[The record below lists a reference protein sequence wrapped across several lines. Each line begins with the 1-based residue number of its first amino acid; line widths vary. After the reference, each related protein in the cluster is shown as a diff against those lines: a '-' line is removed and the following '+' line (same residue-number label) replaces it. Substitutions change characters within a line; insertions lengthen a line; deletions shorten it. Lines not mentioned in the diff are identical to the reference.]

1 MDSPL
6 GTMNF
11 QQTELYK
18 RIQAFA
24 LDRPDSQLSFSQ
36 RLAKDNGWSLGYTQR
51 AIEEYKKFIFL
62 AVAAGHPVTPSD
74 QIDQVWHLHL
84 TYTRLYWQEF
94 CPKILQTT
102 LHHEP
107 TRGGSS
113 EQLKFGSWYS
123 KTLESYEQ
131 FFGHIPPIDIWP
143 KPKDRFGRDLHF
155 IRINTQQ
162 SWVLSKPN
170 FTVSVKPQLR
180 KIGIFTFLA
189 FLSLMITGC
198 QIISQ
203 IPNPMNF
210 TGPEFLT
217 FYISLVVMGIALAA
231 WLRFSLCL
239 VSTNTKQ
246 QPDLNTYEI
255 AFLAGGNDRLIMAAI
270 ASLVKQGYVEVL
282 KEKSPFGRTQ
292 SKLVVTGKI
301 DAIADPVE
309 KAVAQDILAT
319 DGAIEQVFQKS
330 KVMKD
335 SIRSRLEQL
344 GLFLSDA
351 QAFKAQIYPSL
362 IVVILLGIGLCKMAV
377 GISRDKP
384 VGLLLICIFGL
395 LVLGARFFV
404 KPQCKRSRYGEIIF
418 NDLTNRLQHL
428 KTANSSDSE
437 LVLAVALFGATV
449 LMADMALA
457 DLYQMLTPIAAAS
470 SGSGG
475 GSGGSDGG
483 SGGSDGGSGGC
494 GGSSGSDGGGSG
506 GCGGCGGCG
515 GGGCGGGG

>member
-11 QQTELYK
+11 QQIELYK

-155 IRINTQQ
+155 IRINSQQ

-170 FTVSVKPQLR
+170 LTIFLKPQLR
-180 KIGIFTFLA
+180 KIGIFTFLV
-189 FLSLMITGC
+189 FLSLMITSC

-203 IPNPMNF
+203 IPNPINF

-217 FYISLVVMGIALAA
+217 FYIFLVVMGIALAA

-239 VSTNTKQ
+239 VSANINQ

-255 AFLAGGNDRLIMAAI
+255 AFLAGGNHRLIMAAI
-270 ASLVKQGYVEVL
+270 TSLVKQGYVEVL
-282 KEKSPFGRTQ
+282 KEKSPFGKTQ
-292 SKLVVTGKI
+292 GKLVVTGKI

-319 DGAIEQVFQKS
+319 DGAIEQVFQNS
-330 KVMKD
+330 TGMKD

-344 GLFLSDA
+344 GLFPSDA
-351 QAFKAQIYPSL
+351 QALKAQIYPSL
-362 IVVILLGIGLCKMAV
+362 IVVILLGIGLYKMAV

-404 KPQCKRSRYGEIIF
+404 KPQRSRYGEIIF
-418 NDLTNRLQHL
+418 KDLRNRLQHL

-437 LVLAVALFGATV
+437 LVLAVAFFGATV
-449 LMADMALA
+449 LMGDTALA

-475 GSGGSDGG
+475 GSDGG
-483 SGGSDGGSGGC
+483 DSV
-494 GGSSGSDGGGSG
+494 
-506 GCGGCGGCG
+506 GCGGCFPICG
-515 GGGCGGGG
+515 V

>member
-36 RLAKDNGWSLGYTQR
+36 RLARDNAWSLGYTQR
-51 AIEEYKKFIFL
+51 VIEEYKKFIFL

-170 FTVSVKPQLR
+170 FPLSVKPQLR
-180 KIGIFTFLA
+180 KIGIFTFLV
-189 FLSLMITGC
+189 FLSLIITSC

-203 IPNPMNF
+203 IPNPINF
-210 TGPEFLT
+210 TGSEFLT

-239 VSTNTKQ
+239 VSANINQ

-255 AFLAGGNDRLIMAAI
+255 AFLAGGNHRLIMAAI
-270 ASLVKQGYVEVL
+270 TSLIKQGYVEVL
-282 KEKSPFGRTQ
+282 KEG
-292 SKLVVTGKI
+292 KLVVTGKI

-309 KAVAQDILAT
+309 KAVAQDILAN

-330 KVMKD
+330 QGMKD
-335 SIRSRLEQL
+335 SIRSRLKQL
-344 GLFLSDA
+344 GLFLSDT
-351 QAFKAQIYPSL
+351 QALKAQIYPSL

-404 KPQCKRSRYGEIIF
+404 KPQRSPYGEIIF
-418 NDLTNRLQHL
+418 KDLTNRLQPL
-428 KTANSSDSE
+428 KTANNSDSE
-437 LVLAVALFGATV
+437 LVLAVGLFGATV
-449 LMADMALA
+449 LMADTALA
-457 DLYQMLTPIAAAS
+457 DLYQMLTPTAAAS
-470 SGSGG
+470 SGG
-475 GSGGSDGG
+475 DGG
-483 SGGSDGGSGGC
+483 SGGSDGD
-494 GGSSGSDGGGSG
+494 SDGGDSV
-506 GCGGCGGCG
+506 GCGGCFPICG
-515 GGGCGGGG
+515 V

>member
-1 MDSPL
+1 
-6 GTMNF
+6 
-11 QQTELYK
+11 
-18 RIQAFA
+18 
-24 LDRPDSQLSFSQ
+24 
-36 RLAKDNGWSLGYTQR
+36 
-51 AIEEYKKFIFL
+51 
-62 AVAAGHPVTPSD
+62 
-74 QIDQVWHLHL
+74 
-84 TYTRLYWQEF
+84 
-94 CPKILQTT
+94 LQTT

-162 SWVLSKPN
+162 SWILSKPN
-170 FTVSVKPQLR
+170 FTVSFKPQLR
-180 KIGIFTFLA
+180 KIGIFTFLVL
-189 FLSLMITGC
+189 LSLMITSC

-203 IPNPMNF
+203 IPNPINF
-210 TGPEFLT
+210 TGSEFLT
-217 FYISLVVMGIALAA
+217 FYIFLGVMGIALAA

-239 VSTNTKQ
+239 VSANTKQ

-255 AFLAGGNDRLIMAAI
+255 AFLAGGNHRMIMAAI
-270 ASLVKQGYVEVL
+270 TSLVKQGYVEVL
-282 KEKSPFGRTQ
+282 KEG
-292 SKLVVTGKI
+292 KLVVTGKI
-301 DAIADPVE
+301 DPIADPVE

-319 DGAIEQVFQKS
+319 DGAIEQVFQNS
-330 KVMKD
+330 TGMKD

-351 QAFKAQIYPSL
+351 QAFKAQIYPSM
-362 IVVILLGIGLCKMAV
+362 IVVILLGIGFCKMAV

-404 KPQCKRSRYGEIIF
+404 KPQRSRYGEIIF
-418 NDLTNRLQHL
+418 NDLTNRLQPL

-457 DLYQMLTPIAAAS
+457 DLYQMLTPTAAAS
-470 SGSGG
+470 SGSD
-475 GSGGSDGG
+475 GSSDGG
-483 SGGSDGGSGGC
+483 SGGSDGS
-494 GGSSGSDGGGSG
+494 SDGGSGG

-515 GGGCGGGG
+515 GGD

>member
-170 FTVSVKPQLR
+170 LTIFLKPQLR

-255 AFLAGGNDRLIMAAI
+255 AFLAGGNHRLIMAAI
-270 ASLVKQGYVEVL
+270 TSLVKQGYVEVL

-319 DGAIEQVFQKS
+319 DGAIEQVFRKS
-330 KVMKD
+330 TGMKD
-335 SIRSRLEQL
+335 SIRARLEQL

-404 KPQCKRSRYGEIIF
+404 KPQRSRYGEIIF
-418 NDLTNRLQHL
+418 KDLRNRLQPL

-437 LVLAVALFGATV
+437 LVLAVAFFGATV
-449 LMADMALA
+449 LMADTALA

-470 SGSGG
+470 SGGDGGSG

-483 SGGSDGGSGGC
+483 SD
-494 GGSSGSDGGGSG
+494 G
-506 GCGGCGGCG
+506 GCGGCAGCG
-515 GGGCGGGG
+515 CM

>member
-11 QQTELYK
+11 QQIELYK

-170 FTVSVKPQLR
+170 LTIFLKPQLR
-180 KIGIFTFLA
+180 KIGIFTFLV
-189 FLSLMITGC
+189 FLSLMITSC

-203 IPNPMNF
+203 IPNPINF
-210 TGPEFLT
+210 TGSEFLT
-217 FYISLVVMGIALAA
+217 FYIFLVVMGIALAA

-239 VSTNTKQ
+239 VSANINQ

-255 AFLAGGNDRLIMAAI
+255 AFLAGGNHRLIMAAI

-282 KEKSPFGRTQ
+282 KEG
-292 SKLVVTGKI
+292 KLVVTGKI

-309 KAVAQDILAT
+309 KAVAQDILVT

-330 KVMKD
+330 TGMKD

-362 IVVILLGIGLCKMAV
+362 IVVILLGIGLYKMAV

-404 KPQCKRSRYGEIIF
+404 KPQRSRYGEIIF
-418 NDLTNRLQHL
+418 DDLTNRLQHL

-437 LVLAVALFGATV
+437 LVLAVAFFGATV

-457 DLYQMLTPIAAAS
+457 DLYQMLTPTAVAS
-470 SGSGG
+470 SGG
-475 GSGGSDGG
+475 DGG
-483 SGGSDGGSGGC
+483 SGGSDGD
-494 GGSSGSDGGGSG
+494 SDG
-506 GCGGCGGCG
+506 GCGGCAGCG
-515 GGGCGGGG
+515 CM

>member
-1 MDSPL
+1 MDSQL

-36 RLAKDNGWSLGYTQR
+36 RLAKYNGWSLGYTQR

-255 AFLAGGNDRLIMAAI
+255 AFLAGGNHRLIMAAI
-270 ASLVKQGYVEVL
+270 TSLVKQGYVEVL

-319 DGAIEQVFQKS
+319 DGAIEQVFRKS
-330 KVMKD
+330 TGMKD
-335 SIRSRLEQL
+335 SIRARLEQL

-404 KPQCKRSRYGEIIF
+404 KPQRSRYGEIIF
-418 NDLTNRLQHL
+418 KDLRNRLQPL
-428 KTANSSDSE
+428 KTGNSSDSE
-437 LVLAVALFGATV
+437 LVLAVAFFGATV
-449 LMADMALA
+449 LMADTALA
-457 DLYQMLTPIAAAS
+457 DLYQMLTPTAVAS
-470 SGSGG
+470 SGSDG
-475 GSGGSDGG
+475 GSGGSSGSDGGSGGGSDGG
-483 SGGSDGGSGGC
+483 SGGSDGGS
-494 GGSSGSDGGGSG
+494 DG

-515 GGGCGGGG
+515 G

>member
-36 RLAKDNGWSLGYTQR
+36 RLAKDNGWSSGYTQR
-51 AIEEYKKFIFL
+51 VIEEYKKFIFL

-155 IRINTQQ
+155 IRINSQQ

-170 FTVSVKPQLR
+170 LTIFLKPQLR
-180 KIGIFTFLA
+180 KIGIFTFLV
-189 FLSLMITGC
+189 FLSLMITSC

-203 IPNPMNF
+203 IPNPINF

-217 FYISLVVMGIALAA
+217 FYIFLVVMGIALAA

-239 VSTNTKQ
+239 VSGNINQ

-255 AFLAGGNDRLIMAAI
+255 AFLAGGNHRLIMAAI
-270 ASLVKQGYVEVL
+270 TSLVKQGYVEVL

-292 SKLVVTGKI
+292 DKLVVTGKI

-319 DGAIEQVFQKS
+319 DGAIKQVFQKS
-330 KVMKD
+330 TGMKD

-351 QAFKAQIYPSL
+351 QALKAQIYPSL
-362 IVVILLGIGLCKMAV
+362 IVVILLGIGLYKMAV

-404 KPQCKRSRYGEIIF
+404 KPQRSRYGEIIF
-418 NDLTNRLQHL
+418 KDLRNRLQHL

-437 LVLAVALFGATV
+437 LVLAVAFFGATV
-449 LMADMALA
+449 LMGDTALA

-475 GSGGSDGG
+475 GSDGG
-483 SGGSDGGSGGC
+483 DSV
-494 GGSSGSDGGGSG
+494 
-506 GCGGCGGCG
+506 GCGGCFPICG
-515 GGGCGGGG
+515 V

>member
-11 QQTELYK
+11 QQIELYK

-155 IRINTQQ
+155 IRINSQQ

-170 FTVSVKPQLR
+170 LTIFLKPQLR
-180 KIGIFTFLA
+180 KIGIFTFLV
-189 FLSLMITGC
+189 FLSLMITSC

-203 IPNPMNF
+203 IPNPINF
-210 TGPEFLT
+210 TGSEFLT
-217 FYISLVVMGIALAA
+217 FYIFLVVMGIALAA

-239 VSTNTKQ
+239 VSGNINQ

-255 AFLAGGNDRLIMAAI
+255 AFLAGGNHRLIMAAI
-270 ASLVKQGYVEVL
+270 TSLVKQGYVEVL
-282 KEKSPFGRTQ
+282 KEG
-292 SKLVVTGKI
+292 KLVVTGKI

-309 KAVAQDILAT
+309 KAVAQDILGT
-319 DGAIEQVFQKS
+319 DGAIKQVFQNS
-330 KVMKD
+330 TGMKD

-344 GLFLSDA
+344 GLFPSDA
-351 QAFKAQIYPSL
+351 QALKAQIYPSL
-362 IVVILLGIGLCKMAV
+362 IVVILLGIGLYKMAV

-395 LVLGARFFV
+395 LVLAARFFV
-404 KPQCKRSRYGEIIF
+404 KPQRQRSRYGEIIF

-449 LMADMALA
+449 LMGDTALA
-457 DLYQMLTPIAAAS
+457 DLYQMLTPTAVAS
-470 SGSGG
+470 SGG
-475 GSGGSDGG
+475 DGG
-483 SGGSDGGSGGC
+483 SGGSDGGDSV
-494 GGSSGSDGGGSG
+494 
-506 GCGGCGGCG
+506 GCGGCFPICG
-515 GGGCGGGG
+515 V

>member
-11 QQTELYK
+11 QQIELYK

-255 AFLAGGNDRLIMAAI
+255 AFLAGGNHRLIMAAI
-270 ASLVKQGYVEVL
+270 TSLVKQGYVEVL

-319 DGAIEQVFQKS
+319 DGAIEQVFRKS
-330 KVMKD
+330 TGMKD
-335 SIRSRLEQL
+335 SIRARLEQL

-404 KPQCKRSRYGEIIF
+404 KPQRSRYGEIIF
-418 NDLTNRLQHL
+418 KDLRNRLQPL

-437 LVLAVALFGATV
+437 LVLAVAFFGATV
-449 LMADMALA
+449 LMADTALA
-457 DLYQMLTPIAAAS
+457 DLYQMLTPTAVAS
-470 SGSGG
+470 SGSDG
-475 GSGGSDGG
+475 GSGGSSGSDGGSGGGSDGG
-483 SGGSDGGSGGC
+483 SGGSDGGS
-494 GGSSGSDGGGSG
+494 DG

-515 GGGCGGGG
+515 G

>member
-11 QQTELYK
+11 QQIELYK

-155 IRINTQQ
+155 IRINSQQ

-170 FTVSVKPQLR
+170 LTIFLKPQLR
-180 KIGIFTFLA
+180 KIGIFTFLV
-189 FLSLMITGC
+189 FLSLMITSC

-203 IPNPMNF
+203 IPNPINF
-210 TGPEFLT
+210 TGSEFLT
-217 FYISLVVMGIALAA
+217 FYIFLVVMGIALAA

-239 VSTNTKQ
+239 VNANINQ

-255 AFLAGGNDRLIMAAI
+255 AFLAGGNHRLIMAAI
-270 ASLVKQGYVEVL
+270 TSLVKQGYVEVL
-282 KEKSPFGRTQ
+282 KEG
-292 SKLVVTGKI
+292 KLVVTGKI
-301 DAIADPVE
+301 DPITDPVE

-330 KVMKD
+330 TGMKD

-344 GLFLSDA
+344 GLFPSDA

-362 IVVILLGIGLCKMAV
+362 IVVILLGIGLYKMAV

-395 LVLGARFFV
+395 LVLAARFFV
-404 KPQCKRSRYGEIIF
+404 KPQRSRYGEIIF
-418 NDLTNRLQHL
+418 DDLTNRLQHL

-457 DLYQMLTPIAAAS
+457 DLYQMLTPTAVAS
-470 SGSGG
+470 SGG
-475 GSGGSDGG
+475 DGG
-483 SGGSDGGSGGC
+483 SGGSDGDSV
-494 GGSSGSDGGGSG
+494 
-506 GCGGCGGCG
+506 GCGGCFPICG
-515 GGGCGGGG
+515 V

>member
-1 MDSPL
+1 MDSQL

-24 LDRPDSQLSFSQ
+24 LDWPDSQLSFSQ

-84 TYTRLYWQEF
+84 TYTRSYWQEF

-162 SWVLSKPN
+162 SWILSKPN
-170 FTVSVKPQLR
+170 FTVFFKPQLR
-180 KIGIFTFLA
+180 KIGIFTFLVL
-189 FLSLMITGC
+189 LSLMITSC

-203 IPNPMNF
+203 IPNPINF
-210 TGPEFLT
+210 TGSEFLT
-217 FYISLVVMGIALAA
+217 FYIFLGVMGIALAA

-239 VSTNTKQ
+239 VSANTKQ

-255 AFLAGGNDRLIMAAI
+255 AFLAGGNHRMIMAAI
-270 ASLVKQGYVEVL
+270 TSLVKQGYVEVL
-282 KEKSPFGRTQ
+282 KEG
-292 SKLVVTGKI
+292 KLVVTGKI
-301 DAIADPVE
+301 DPIADPVE

-319 DGAIEQVFQKS
+319 DGAIEQVFQNS
-330 KVMKD
+330 TGMKD

-351 QAFKAQIYPSL
+351 QAFKAQIYPSM
-362 IVVILLGIGLCKMAV
+362 IVVILLGIGFCKMAV

-404 KPQCKRSRYGEIIF
+404 KPQRSRYGEIIF
-418 NDLTNRLQHL
+418 NDLTNRLQPL

-457 DLYQMLTPIAAAS
+457 DLYQMLTPTAAAS
-470 SGSGG
+470 SGSDGSSDG
-475 GSGGSDGG
+475 GSDGSSDGSDGG
-483 SGGSDGGSGGC
+483 SG
-494 GGSSGSDGGGSG
+494 G

-515 GGGCGGGG
+515 GGD

>member
-155 IRINTQQ
+155 IRINSQQ

-255 AFLAGGNDRLIMAAI
+255 AFLAGGNHRLIMAAI
-270 ASLVKQGYVEVL
+270 TSLVKQGYVEVL

-319 DGAIEQVFQKS
+319 DGAIEQVFQNS
-330 KVMKD
+330 TGMKD

-344 GLFLSDA
+344 GLFPSDA
-351 QAFKAQIYPSL
+351 QALKAQIYPSL

-404 KPQCKRSRYGEIIF
+404 KPQRSRYGEIIF
-418 NDLTNRLQHL
+418 KDLRNRLQHL

-437 LVLAVALFGATV
+437 LVLAVAFFGATV

-457 DLYQMLTPIAAAS
+457 DLYQMLTPTAVAS
-470 SGSGG
+470 SGG
-475 GSGGSDGG
+475 DGG
-483 SGGSDGGSGGC
+483 SGGSDGD
-494 GGSSGSDGGGSG
+494 SDG
-506 GCGGCGGCG
+506 GCGGCAGCG
-515 GGGCGGGG
+515 CM

>member
-1 MDSPL
+1 MDNPL

-11 QQTELYK
+11 QQIELYK

-51 AIEEYKKFIFL
+51 VIEEYKKFIFL

-170 FTVSVKPQLR
+170 FTVSFKPQLR
-180 KIGIFTFLA
+180 KIGIFTFLV
-189 FLSLMITGC
+189 FLSLMITSC

-203 IPNPMNF
+203 IPNPINF
-210 TGPEFLT
+210 TGSEFLT
-217 FYISLVVMGIALAA
+217 FYIFLGVMGIALAA
-231 WLRFSLCL
+231 WLRFYLCL
-239 VSTNTKQ
+239 VSANTKQ

-255 AFLAGGNDRLIMAAI
+255 AFLAGGNHGLIMAAI
-270 ASLVKQGYVEVL
+270 TSLVKQGYVEVL

-319 DGAIEQVFQKS
+319 DGAIEQVFRKS
-330 KVMKD
+330 TGMKD
-335 SIRSRLEQL
+335 SIRARLEQL

-351 QAFKAQIYPSL
+351 QALKAQIYPSL
-362 IVVILLGIGLCKMAV
+362 IVVILLGMGLCKMAV

-404 KPQCKRSRYGEIIF
+404 KPQRQRSRYGEIIF

-457 DLYQMLTPIAAAS
+457 DLYQMLTPTAAAS

-475 GSGGSDGG
+475 GSGGS
-483 SGGSDGGSGGC
+483 GGSDGD
-494 GGSSGSDGGGSG
+494 SDGGDSV
-506 GCGGCGGCG
+506 GCGGCFPICG
-515 GGGCGGGG
+515 V

>member
-11 QQTELYK
+11 QQIELYK

-36 RLAKDNGWSLGYTQR
+36 RLAKDNSWSLGYTQR

-170 FTVSVKPQLR
+170 LTIFLKPQLR
-180 KIGIFTFLA
+180 KIGIFTFLV
-189 FLSLMITGC
+189 FLSLMITSC

-239 VSTNTKQ
+239 VSANINQ

-255 AFLAGGNDRLIMAAI
+255 AFLAGGNHRLIMAAI
-270 ASLVKQGYVEVL
+270 TSLVKQGYVEVL
-282 KEKSPFGRTQ
+282 KEG
-292 SKLVVTGKI
+292 KLVVTGKI

-319 DGAIEQVFQKS
+319 DGAIEQVFRKS
-330 KVMKD
+330 KAMKD
-335 SIRSRLEQL
+335 SIRARLEQL

-404 KPQCKRSRYGEIIF
+404 KPQRSRYGEIIF
-418 NDLTNRLQHL
+418 NDLRNRLQHL

-437 LVLAVALFGATV
+437 LVLAVAFFGATV
-449 LMADMALA
+449 LMADTALA
-457 DLYQMLTPIAAAS
+457 DLYQMLTPTAVAS
-470 SGSGG
+470 SGSDG
-475 GSGGSDGG
+475 GSGGSSGSDGGSGGGSDGG
-483 SGGSDGGSGGC
+483 SGGSDGGS
-494 GGSSGSDGGGSG
+494 DG

-515 GGGCGGGG
+515 G

>member
-1 MDSPL
+1 
-6 GTMNF
+6 
-11 QQTELYK
+11 
-18 RIQAFA
+18 
-24 LDRPDSQLSFSQ
+24 
-36 RLAKDNGWSLGYTQR
+36 
-51 AIEEYKKFIFL
+51 
-62 AVAAGHPVTPSD
+62 
-74 QIDQVWHLHL
+74 
-84 TYTRLYWQEF
+84 LYWQEF

-155 IRINTQQ
+155 IRINSQQ

-170 FTVSVKPQLR
+170 LTIFLKPQLR
-180 KIGIFTFLA
+180 KIGIFTFLV
-189 FLSLMITGC
+189 FLSLMITSC

-203 IPNPMNF
+203 IPNPINF

-217 FYISLVVMGIALAA
+217 FYIFLVVMGIALAA

-239 VSTNTKQ
+239 VSANINQ

-255 AFLAGGNDRLIMAAI
+255 AFLAGGNHRLIMAAI
-270 ASLVKQGYVEVL
+270 TSLVKQGYVEVL
-282 KEKSPFGRTQ
+282 KEKSPFGKTQ
-292 SKLVVTGKI
+292 GKLVVTGKI

-319 DGAIEQVFQKS
+319 DGAIEQVFQNS
-330 KVMKD
+330 TGMKD

-344 GLFLSDA
+344 GLFPSDA
-351 QAFKAQIYPSL
+351 QALKAQIYPSL
-362 IVVILLGIGLCKMAV
+362 IVVILLGIGLYKMAV

-404 KPQCKRSRYGEIIF
+404 KPQRSRYGEIIF
-418 NDLTNRLQHL
+418 KDLRNRLQHL

-437 LVLAVALFGATV
+437 LVLAVAFFGATV
-449 LMADMALA
+449 LMGDTALA

-475 GSGGSDGG
+475 GSDGG
-483 SGGSDGGSGGC
+483 DSV
-494 GGSSGSDGGGSG
+494 
-506 GCGGCGGCG
+506 GCGGCFPICG
-515 GGGCGGGG
+515 V

>member
-11 QQTELYK
+11 QQIELYK

-36 RLAKDNGWSLGYTQR
+36 RLAKDNGWSSGYTQR
-51 AIEEYKKFIFL
+51 VIEEYKKFIFL

-155 IRINTQQ
+155 IRINSQQ

-170 FTVSVKPQLR
+170 LTIFLKPQLR
-180 KIGIFTFLA
+180 KIGIFTFLV
-189 FLSLMITGC
+189 FLSLMITSC

-203 IPNPMNF
+203 IPNPINF

-217 FYISLVVMGIALAA
+217 FYIFLVVMGIALAA

-239 VSTNTKQ
+239 VSGNINQ

-255 AFLAGGNDRLIMAAI
+255 AFLAGGNHRLIMAAI
-270 ASLVKQGYVEVL
+270 TSLVKQGYVEVL

-292 SKLVVTGKI
+292 DKLVVTGKI

-319 DGAIEQVFQKS
+319 DGAIKQVFQKS
-330 KVMKD
+330 TGMKD

-351 QAFKAQIYPSL
+351 QALKAQIYPSL

-404 KPQCKRSRYGEIIF
+404 KPQRSRYGEIIF
-418 NDLTNRLQHL
+418 NDLRNRLQHL

-437 LVLAVALFGATV
+437 LVLAVAFFGATV

-457 DLYQMLTPIAAAS
+457 DLYQMLTPTAVAS
-470 SGSGG
+470 SGG
-475 GSGGSDGG
+475 DGG
-483 SGGSDGGSGGC
+483 SGGSDGD
-494 GGSSGSDGGGSG
+494 SDG
-506 GCGGCGGCG
+506 GCGGCAGCG
-515 GGGCGGGG
+515 CM